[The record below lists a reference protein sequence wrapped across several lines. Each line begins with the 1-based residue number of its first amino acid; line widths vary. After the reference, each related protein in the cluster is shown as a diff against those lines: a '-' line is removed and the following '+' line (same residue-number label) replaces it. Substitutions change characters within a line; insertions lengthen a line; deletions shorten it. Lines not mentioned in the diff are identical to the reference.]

1 MVKSWRQA
9 FVLSP
14 KTTACS
20 SNSGYHPPPFWHIFK
35 APQVSRDACLQELF
49 FIFLPYIAL
58 FHNLFWVMFVFDDGL
73 QAWMDPLG
81 VYGGQLSPS
90 ISVFL

>member
-1 MVKSWRQA
+1 
-9 FVLSP
+9 
-14 KTTACS
+14 
-20 SNSGYHPPPFWHIFK
+20 
-35 APQVSRDACLQELF
+35 LF

-81 VYGGQLSPS
+81 VYGAHDRLRAQPLQAKIAIFSTM
-90 ISVFL
+90 